1 LSSISVDE
9 QVKFFTLFPNQIFY
23 IYHNSIES
31 ASDFENIRLRPIDK
45 VSFTEKLLKC
55 KGVICHTGFQ
65 LTSECLYLGKKLMVI
80 PIKNQI
86 EQLYNT
92 KELMKFGVTS
102 SEKLDISIFDDFF
115 DNDYS
120 VKLNYID
127 EMKLICEKILSFK
140 S

>member
-1 LSSISVDE
+1 
-9 QVKFFTLFPNQIFY
+9 
-23 IYHNSIES
+23 
-31 ASDFENIRLRPIDK
+31 
-45 VSFTEKLLKC
+45 
-55 KGVICHTGFQ
+55 
-65 LTSECLYLGKKLMVI
+65 MVI

-92 KELMKFGVTS
+92 KELKKFGVTS
-102 SEKLDISIFDDFF
+102 SEKLDITIFDDFF